1 MPRLPGI
8 RAVVEIDGSDI
19 SFKPGEQ
26 QMREMVFHQSNA
38 PRAFEL
44 SSQGQTGL
52 AGSSSDVSTAVSSQ
66 TASSG
71 P

>member
-8 RAVVEIDGSDI
+8 RAVVEIDGSEI

-44 SSQGQTGL
+44 SSQGQSGF
-52 AGSSSDVSTAVSSQ
+52 GSSDVSTAVSSQ